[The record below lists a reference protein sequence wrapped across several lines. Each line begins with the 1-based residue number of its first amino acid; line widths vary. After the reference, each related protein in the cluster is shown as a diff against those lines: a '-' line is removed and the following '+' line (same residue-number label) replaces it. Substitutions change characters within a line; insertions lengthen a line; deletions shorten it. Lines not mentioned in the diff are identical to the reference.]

1 MFESEVSL
9 GRRQSDE
16 SEKDLTEYNMPNSQ
30 EEEKEAT
37 VVQREREKERK
48 LFYWENFTKTGC
60 RENKLDRERQSKPA
74 GE

>member
-37 VVQREREKERK
+37 VV
-48 LFYWENFTKTGC
+48 
-60 RENKLDRERQSKPA
+60 
-74 GE
+74 

>member
-48 LFYWENFTKTGC
+48 LFYWENFAKAGC
-60 RENKLDRERQSKPA
+60 RENKLDR
-74 GE
+74 